1 VTVAEAIR
9 PLAGEASD
17 YDLVVE
23 RAAGAR
29 FALLGEA
36 SHGTH
41 EFYKERA
48 EITRRLITEQGFGFV
63 AVEGDWPDGYRVN
76 RYVRGE
82 SDDGG
87 PEEAL
92 GDFRR
97 FPSWMWR
104 NTDVVDFVAWLR
116 EWNDALP
123 LGEPRVGFY
132 GLDLYSLYTS
142 MEEVIR
148 YLEEIDPEAAQRA
161 RERYSC
167 FDHFGRDP
175 QTYAYQAV
183 TGGTEPCEPQVV
195 RQLVEL
201 LSRRLEISE
210 DETILDGDRQFYA
223 EQNARLVVN
232 AERYYRAAFW
242 GGPESWNLRDRHMVE
257 TLEAL
262 VEHLEQ
268 TRQTVK
274 GAVWA
279 HNSHVGDARATEMGR
294 RGELNVGQ
302 LVRGRYGDEAL
313 IGGFTTFAGT
323 VTAASDW
330 GAVAE
335 RKNVRPARSD
345 SWEWLFHDT
354 RVPRF
359 LIETDALEGQRLER
373 AIGVIYRPETER
385 LSHYFQAL
393 IAKQFDL
400 VIHFDET
407 RAVEPLEPT
416 SEWIEGELP
425 ETYPWAI

>member
-1 VTVAEAIR
+1 MTVAEAIR

-63 AVEGDWPDGYRVN
+63 AVEGDWPDAYRVN

-148 YLEEIDPEAAQRA
+148 YLDEIDPEAAQRA

-195 RQLVEL
+195 RQLIEL

-262 VEHLEQ
+262 VDTSSRLGERSRARSGRTTLTWA
-268 TRQTVK
+268 TRGRPRWAGGESSTSASWCA
-274 GAVWA
+274 GAT
-279 HNSHVGDARATEMGR
+279 ATR
-294 RGELNVGQ
+294 RSSGALRRSRGPSRPPRTGELWPSARTSG
-302 LVRGRYGDEAL
+302 LRVRTAGSGSS
-313 IGGFTTFAGT
+313 TTPGCR
-323 VTAASDW
+323 AS
-330 GAVAE
+330 
-335 RKNVRPARSD
+335 
-345 SWEWLFHDT
+345 
-354 RVPRF
+354 
-359 LIETDALEGQRLER
+359 
-373 AIGVIYRPETER
+373 
-385 LSHYFQAL
+385 
-393 IAKQFDL
+393 
-400 VIHFDET
+400 
-407 RAVEPLEPT
+407 
-416 SEWIEGELP
+416 
-425 ETYPWAI
+425 

>member
-63 AVEGDWPDGYRVN
+63 AVEGDWPDAYRVN

-148 YLEEIDPEAAQRA
+148 YLDEIDPEAAQRA

-210 DETILDGDRQFYA
+210 NETILDGDRQFYA

-268 TRQTVK
+268 TRRTVK

-335 RKNVRPARSD
+335 RKNARPARSD

-359 LIETDALEGQRLER
+359 LIETCALEGQRL
-373 AIGVIYRPETER
+373 
-385 LSHYFQAL
+385 
-393 IAKQFDL
+393 
-400 VIHFDET
+400 
-407 RAVEPLEPT
+407 
-416 SEWIEGELP
+416 
-425 ETYPWAI
+425 